1 MEVCVDSFESALAAI
16 QGGAQ
21 RIELCSSLEQGGLT
35 PSLGLLRLIR
45 RRLSSELIIFI
56 MIRCRPG
63 DFIYDDNDLSVM
75 EEEIRLFI
83 ESNQQINGFVLG
95 TLNSDGTIDI
105 NSLKRLIQLI
115 PKDISLTFHRAFD
128 FISKWEIGIDQ
139 LIELGF
145 QRILTSGQEANAYY
159 GRKCIR
165 QMINY
170 SQNRIII
177 LPGCGINVTNLE
189 AILRETGAKEFHASA
204 RIPNYHNDS
213 IEGNLFDETV
223 EEEQRLSSQEATKI
237 LQTHE
242 ASIDLEANCPVNYY
256 EVNYLGA
263 NNPSEDR
270 QAQARIRSND
280 SNMYLFGVF
289 DGHGGPWC
297 SDAVNQRLFQYIAV
311 SLRPPNDLETIMQ
324 QARTMPSHDHRNVSS
339 LLLHSYYNPYKDMR
353 NSKIKE
359 IHQINLLKHI
369 EEVYTTF
376 DSDYTDIPGALES
389 AFIKLDRDICAEAI
403 PVDTLEINKDLLQI
417 CIAGSCACVALI
429 KDTDLYVAN
438 CGDARAI
445 LGTIDDDGNSSAI
458 PLSNIHNINNK
469 VEIKRVLSEH
479 PLNEHNSVIRDDRLL
494 GLLIPSRAFG
504 DIRFKW
510 PRNYLQEYLQP
521 YYKKSNA
528 IPQFYI
534 TPPYLT
540 ARPEIVKHKL
550 TKKDKFLVLATDG
563 VWDLL
568 SPEKVVELIFNH
580 QKGIRSFDRF
590 VINKT
595 ENNKSSINLKTISKL
610 LYERQQAI
618 KNQPIDQ
625 NSATHLIRHALAYTS
640 QDQFDSKLLSD
651 VLTFPHPRS
660 IRDDITI
667 TIVYFDQNYID
678 QIQKKTLK

>member
-1 MEVCVDSFESALAAI
+1 MEVCVDSFESALAAV

-95 TLNSDGTIDI
+95 ALKPDGTIDI
-105 NSLKRLIQLI
+105 ENLKRLIELI

-128 FISKWEIGIDQ
+128 FISKWELGIDQ
-139 LIELGF
+139 LIQLGF
-145 QRILTSGQEANAYY
+145 QRILTSGQETNAYY

-165 QMINY
+165 HMINY

-189 AILRETGAKEFHASA
+189 SILRETGAKEFHASA
-204 RIPNYHNDS
+204 RISYYHNDS
-213 IEGNLFDETV
+213 VEGNLLDETV
-223 EEEQRLSSQEATKI
+223 EQEQRLSSQEATKI
-237 LQTHE
+237 LRTHE
-242 ASIDLEANCPVNYY
+242 ASIDLEVKCPVKYY

-263 NNPSEDR
+263 NNPPEDR
-270 QAQARIRSND
+270 QAQARIGSND
-280 SNMYLFGVF
+280 SSMYLFGVF
-289 DGHGGPWC
+289 DGHGGHWC
-297 SDAVNQRLFQYIAV
+297 SDTIDQRLFEYIAV
-311 SLRPPNDLETIMQ
+311 SLRPPNDLEEIMQ
-324 QARTMPSHDHRNVSS
+324 KAKTMSSHGQDNISS
-339 LLLHSYYNPYKDMR
+339 LLLHSYYDSYKDMR

-359 IHQINLLKHI
+359 IHQTKLLKHI

-376 DSDYTDIPGALES
+376 DSDYTDISGALEN

-403 PVDTLEINKDLLQI
+403 PTDTQETNEDLLQI
-417 CIAGSCACVALI
+417 CTSGACACVALI

-445 LGTIDDDGNSSAI
+445 LGTIDDNGNSSVI
-458 PLSNIHNINNK
+458 PLSNIHNTNNPPE
-469 VEIKRVLSEH
+469 VKRVLSEH
-479 PLNEHNSVIRDDRLL
+479 PSNEYHSVIRYDRLL
-494 GLLIPSRAFG
+494 GLLTPLRAFG
-504 DIRFKW
+504 DVRFKW
-510 PRNYLQEYLQP
+510 PKNYLQEYLQP

-528 IPQFYI
+528 VPQFYL

-540 ARPEIVKHKL
+540 ARPEIIKHKL
-550 TKKDKFLVLATDG
+550 TNKDKFLVLATDG

-580 QKGIRSFDRF
+580 QKGIQSFDRF
-590 VINKT
+590 IINKN
-595 ENNKSSINLKTISKL
+595 ENNKSSIKLHQISKL
-610 LYERQQAI
+610 LSARKQTI

-625 NSATHLIRHALAYTS
+625 NSATNLIRHALAYTS
-640 QDQFDSKLLSD
+640 KGQFDSKLLSD
-651 VLTFPHPRS
+651 VLTFPNPRS

-667 TIVYFDQNYID
+667 TIVYFNQDYID
-678 QIQKKTLK
+678 QRDK

>member
-16 QGGAQ
+16 QGGAQRIELCSSLEQGGLTPSLGLLRLIRRRLSSELIIFIMIRCRPGDFIYDDNDLTAVQGGAQ

-263 NNPSEDR
+263 NNPSG
-270 QAQARIRSND
+270 
-280 SNMYLFGVF
+280 M
-289 DGHGGPWC
+289 
-297 SDAVNQRLFQYIAV
+297 
-311 SLRPPNDLETIMQ
+311 
-324 QARTMPSHDHRNVSS
+324 
-339 LLLHSYYNPYKDMR
+339 
-353 NSKIKE
+353 
-359 IHQINLLKHI
+359 
-369 EEVYTTF
+369 
-376 DSDYTDIPGALES
+376 
-389 AFIKLDRDICAEAI
+389 
-403 PVDTLEINKDLLQI
+403 
-417 CIAGSCACVALI
+417 LI
-429 KDTDLYVAN
+429 
-438 CGDARAI
+438 
-445 LGTIDDDGNSSAI
+445 
-458 PLSNIHNINNK
+458 
-469 VEIKRVLSEH
+469 
-479 PLNEHNSVIRDDRLL
+479 
-494 GLLIPSRAFG
+494 
-504 DIRFKW
+504 
-510 PRNYLQEYLQP
+510 
-521 YYKKSNA
+521 
-528 IPQFYI
+528 
-534 TPPYLT
+534 
-540 ARPEIVKHKL
+540 
-550 TKKDKFLVLATDG
+550 
-563 VWDLL
+563 
-568 SPEKVVELIFNH
+568 
-580 QKGIRSFDRF
+580 
-590 VINKT
+590 
-595 ENNKSSINLKTISKL
+595 
-610 LYERQQAI
+610 
-618 KNQPIDQ
+618 
-625 NSATHLIRHALAYTS
+625 
-640 QDQFDSKLLSD
+640 
-651 VLTFPHPRS
+651 
-660 IRDDITI
+660 
-667 TIVYFDQNYID
+667 
-678 QIQKKTLK
+678 